1 MAVSF
6 QLLESKLMQ
15 EINNIKI
22 MIAQLKDPQFNPH
35 QYFHPPN
42 PIYYPI
48 PHKNIRPIPQ
58 YLSRQPPPI
67 PPQQTTSRE
76 NIFISKTTTALP
88 VISSSIPTT
97 TTEKNKEMIIDFKP
111 IIFPTTPSPPVKTT
125 TTTQP
130 ELKPYP
136 PKTKSLP
143 SKHKLRS
150 GPRDF
155 EVHRFNNTIMS
166 GGEVQIF
173 TYFWKIDNFTTKLKN
188 NLTEIISPIFTISG
202 LHLRVKAILNYLNR
216 DLLYLQIE
224 SVSLDVFSNSSNIIL
239 ETGNLFQEIETKK
252 LFRHKIII
260 LDQASA
266 EQTDL
271 ISQEFL
277 NTNSGFMIPNSAISS
292 SSYSKD
298 DSILIKII
306 IYL

>member
-35 QYFHPPN
+35 QFFHPPN

-48 PHKNIRPIPQ
+48 PHQNIRTIPQ
-58 YLSRQPPPI
+58 YPPRPT
-67 PPQQTTSRE
+67 PHQQTTPKE
-76 NIFISKTTTALP
+76 NIFIPTTTALP
-88 VISSSIPTT
+88 KISSSIPTKT
-97 TTEKNKEMIIDFKP
+97 TTEKNKEMFIYFKP
-111 IIFPTTPSPPVKTT
+111 IVFPTTPSPPVKTT
-125 TTTQP
+125 TTQP
-130 ELKPYP
+130 ELKPIP
-136 PKTKSLP
+136 PKTKSLQ
-143 SKHKLRS
+143 SKHKSRS

-173 TYFWKIDNFTTKLKN
+173 TYFWKIDNFTTKIKN

-224 SVSLDVFSNSSNIIL
+224 SVSLDVISNSSNIIL

>member
-35 QYFHPPN
+35 QFFHPPN

-48 PHKNIRPIPQ
+48 LHQNIRTIPQ
-58 YLSRQPPPI
+58 YPPRPT
-67 PPQQTTSRE
+67 PPQQTTPKE
-76 NIFISKTTTALP
+76 NIFISTTTTLP
-88 VISSSIPTT
+88 IISSSIPTT
-97 TTEKNKEMIIDFKP
+97 TTTEKNKEMFIDFKP
-111 IIFPTTPSPPVKTT
+111 IVFPTTPSPPVKTT
-125 TTTQP
+125 TTQP
-130 ELKPYP
+130 ELKQIP
-136 PKTKSLP
+136 PKTKSLQ
-143 SKHKLRS
+143 SKHKSRS

-173 TYFWKIDNFTTKLKN
+173 TYFWKIDNFTTKIKN

-224 SVSLDVFSNSSNIIL
+224 SVSLDVISNSSNIIL

>member
-6 QLLESKLMQ
+6 QLLESKLMAG
-15 EINNIKI
+15 INNLKI

-35 QYFHPPN
+35 QFFHSPN
-42 PIYYPI
+42 PIYYPNPQHI
-48 PHKNIRPIPQ
+48 YNQNIRPILPIQQ
-58 YLSRQPPPI
+58 YQPRPTPL
-67 PPQQTTSRE
+67 QQTTPKE
-76 NIFISKTTTALP
+76 TIFISTTTTTALP
-88 VISSSIPTT
+88 IISSTIPTT
-97 TTEKNKEMIIDFKP
+97 TTTEMNIDFKP
-111 IIFPTTPSPPVKTT
+111 IIVSTTSAPPVK

-130 ELKPYP
+130 ELKPIP
-136 PKTKSLP
+136 PKTKSLQ
-143 SKHKLRS
+143 SKHKSRS

-155 EVHRFNNTIMS
+155 EVFRFNNTIMS

-173 TYFWKIDNFTTKLKN
+173 TYFWKIDNFTTKIKN

-224 SVSLDVFSNSSNIIL
+224 SVSPDVISDSSNIIL